1 MSKSYWSLA
10 WTGHLATDLVEGM
23 ERDKCARSFFS
34 SLHPLKKN
42 QRPTSVTSMRCS
54 WKWRSVTVPSLMSIK
69 NPRLTPA
76 HFWWWNTP
84 LPKGHSAYLFKDIQ
98 RPLAQG
104 ILKNCSWEVIILSTI
119 FFVSKSKSFFFHQKF
134 GGSFNIQTCS
144 WLVSPFLRGISS
156 PKTTRQR
163 SRDGF
168 VRVLDGAARAR
179 LYEGSKSTCRP
190 RCATLVGRFRGE
202 QNYMVLGGS
211 SQDL

>member
-1 MSKSYWSLA
+1 MQEAFFPPCIHWKKIRGQHQL
-10 WTGHLATDLVEGM
+10 HLWDVHENGGVWRCPPWCQLKIH
-23 ERDKCARSFFS
+23 DWH
-34 SLHPLKKN
+34 LHIFDDGTPHCRK
-42 QRPTSVTSMRCS
+42 
-54 WKWRSVTVPSLMSIK
+54 VTVPICSKIS
-69 NPRLTPA
+69 
-76 HFWWWNTP
+76 
-84 LPKGHSAYLFKDIQ
+84 Q